1 MKRQFVA
8 IVLIFTVGLL
18 ANAFQADAQGNKIG
32 YISLQELVAAMPEYK
47 KAQLEM
53 QDYQKALVQQGT
65 DYQQAFITE
74 QKKFIDDSLK
84 MTAAV
89 KEVKRKSLN
98 EMYIKWTNFV
108 NQEAQQMM
116 NQHEQELLAPIQDK
130 AVSTSQAVAKE
141 NGYAYILPKEQ
152 LIAFPA
158 ADDILPLVFKKLN
171 ISKEAPAA
179 AGSTAPA
186 APAKKQ

>member
-8 IVLIFTVGLL
+8 IVLIFTIGLL
-18 ANAFQADAQGNKIG
+18 ANAMQADAQNKIG

-47 KAQLEM
+47 KAQGDM
-53 QDYQKALVQQGT
+53 QEYQKALVQQGK
-65 DYQQAFITE
+65 DYQQAFLDK
-74 QKKFIDDSLK
+74 QKLYVTDSVH
-84 MTAAV
+84 MTTPV
-89 KEVKRKSLN
+89 KEVKRKELN
-98 EMYIKWTNFV
+98 DLYVKWTNFV

-130 AVSTSQAVAKE
+130 AVQTSQAVAKE

-152 LIAFPA
+152 LIAFPS

-171 ISKEAPAA
+171 IAPPAKDA
-179 AGSTAPA
+179 APA
-186 APAKKQ
+186 APAKN